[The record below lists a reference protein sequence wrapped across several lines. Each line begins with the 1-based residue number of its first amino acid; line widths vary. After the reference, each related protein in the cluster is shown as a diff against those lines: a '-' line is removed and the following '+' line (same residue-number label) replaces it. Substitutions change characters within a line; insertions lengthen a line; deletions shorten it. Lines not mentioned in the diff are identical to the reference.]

1 MRLLWL
7 IQPVNIVIGGVLN
20 SVPVLGE
27 ELGWRG
33 FLFPRLRELIGPGWA
48 VLAQGIIWAGWHAP
62 VILLGYNYP
71 SNPWMWVVTASTAA
85 YFCGTVPYIKSMI
98 RERFNRPLLVG
109 TVAAHALVAA
119 AAVWLAAGGCL
130 GWPHAV
136 VWVALAVRS
145 LVMPLRQWK
154 LAEEKRPIP
163 PHYEIGRA
171 GGVHQWNFARDLR

>member
-1 MRLLWL
+1 MYLSPMMPW
-7 IQPVNIVIGGVLN
+7 VLM
-20 SVPVLGE
+20 E
-27 ELGWRG
+27 
-33 FLFPRLRELIGPGWA
+33 A
-48 VLAQGIIWAGWHAP
+48 
-62 VILLGYNYP
+62 
-71 SNPWMWVVTASTAA
+71 
-85 YFCGTVPYIKSMI
+85 YIKSMI

-154 LAEEKRPIP
+154 LAGEKRPMP
-163 PHYEIGRA
+163 PRILGRTEMLFTA
-171 GGVHQWNFARDLR
+171 AFLITIAL